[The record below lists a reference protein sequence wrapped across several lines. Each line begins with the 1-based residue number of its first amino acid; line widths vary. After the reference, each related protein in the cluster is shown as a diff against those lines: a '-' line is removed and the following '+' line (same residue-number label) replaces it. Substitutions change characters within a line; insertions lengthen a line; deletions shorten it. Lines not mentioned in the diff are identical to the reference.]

1 MRKDF
6 EIVIEKEQSL
16 EVDEVEYVN
25 GKSQIENLFNSSRKL
40 SIASTNFMSVR
51 TSRKMPD

>member
-1 MRKDF
+1 MRKEF

-16 EVDEVEYVN
+16 EVDEVEHVN
-25 GKSQIENLFNSSRKL
+25 LRSQIDNLFNSNRKL